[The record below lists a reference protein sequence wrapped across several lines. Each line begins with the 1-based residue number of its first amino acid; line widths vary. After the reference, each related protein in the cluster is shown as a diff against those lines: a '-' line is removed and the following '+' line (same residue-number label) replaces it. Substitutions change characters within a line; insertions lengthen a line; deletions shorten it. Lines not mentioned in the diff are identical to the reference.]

1 MDASTNT
8 ILKQAGEL
16 GRLIRETEIYRN
28 YTSLSE
34 SLNADSDT
42 AKLFDE
48 YVILARAIKER
59 QDRADIIEKY
69 EFENLESLGRI
80 VAGNEIIMLFLE
92 AQKEYLDLLTRIQE
106 ELHQGESL
114 PD

>member
-1 MDASTNT
+1 MNT
-8 ILKQAGEL
+8 SMEAILKQAGEL
-16 GRLIRETEIYRN
+16 GRLIRDTEIYRN
-28 YTSLSE
+28 YNSLSE
-34 SLNADSDT
+34 SLNADSES
-42 AKLFDE
+42 AKLFDD

-80 VAGNEIIMLFLE
+80 VAGNETIMMFLE

-106 ELHQGESL
+106 ELHRGDSF